1 MRSATAI
8 IPWRLRADVEI
19 YPADEFNS
27 AWTVK
32 DPVQLKYFQVGREEL
47 EFLQQ
52 LDGRTSLSE
61 TAKYLS
67 DRHPGFQFSEGNLQH
82 FLVNAINADVL
93 VPMGPGYGVQLAAR
107 KKQRVSSAIYRKLF
121 SLISH
126 RFRGVDP
133 SGLLKVLDRLFGWG
147 FDKRVLLLASCFVTM
162 AMVLVLT
169 RFDQILS
176 ELPSVQQLFNP
187 QNMLLVGVSV
197 VVIKVLHE
205 VGHGLTCQHYGG
217 ECHELGCIV
226 IGILPLLYCDV
237 SDSWLQRNRIYRV
250 HVAAAGI
257 AVELFLAAVFGMLWL
272 ASIPGMLHSF
282 FLNVMLLCSLNSVLV
297 NGNPLLR
304 YDGYYVMSDLLRIPN
319 LGAESRSAA
328 LAVFDRVVL
337 GLHQSGPCS
346 SGYRRL
352 WLPAFGAASMVYR
365 LIITG
370 TILFVLHSSLKQ
382 YRLEGITL
390 VLLLSTVAG
399 LLLAVR
405 MFVRQRMAAVLHS
418 RGNAS
423 RAMVGI
429 ALLTMSLGWLL
440 FWPFAYSI
448 EAPFTLTPG
457 ISSPVF
463 VSTPGHI
470 TCHKASDAKVSVGQ
484 VVATLKNPDLEL
496 MMAQSVGEL
505 KQRQARL
512 VYLTDSRSTTSA
524 SAAALPAA
532 RDAISNS
539 SRRLQTI
546 QDKFDR
552 LTLRAPV
559 AGTIYPARSKSTEP
573 MAGLTPAFWTGSIL
587 SSVNQ
592 STWVNEQTLICW
604 IGTPEMLR
612 ATVYLPQEDIEFI
625 EVDSATELSF
635 QSIPGKQVVGWVS
648 TIGISAEVTAPAEL
662 VIAKRLPVDAS
673 TGELAGVFYS
683 VQVSI
688 NWQHP
693 HPALYST
700 GFAKV
705 RCRPLSFATR
715 IWRAL
720 AHTFSFEI

>member
-1 MRSATAI
+1 MRPATAI
-8 IPWRLRADVEI
+8 IPWRLRDDVEI
-19 YPADEFNS
+19 HPADEFDS

-32 DPVQLKYFQVGREEL
+32 DPVQLKYFQVGLEDL

-61 TAKYLS
+61 TAQHLRDS
-67 DRHPGFQFSEGNLQH
+67 HPGVQFSEGNLQH
-82 FLVNAINADVL
+82 FLVNAINADLL
-93 VPMGPGYGVQLAAR
+93 VPVGLGFGVQLAAR
-107 KKQRVSSAIYRKLF
+107 KKQRVSSAIYRKLLSF
-121 SLISH
+121 ISH
-126 RFRGVDP
+126 RFRGIDP
-133 SGLLKVLDRLFGWG
+133 SGLLKVLDRCFGWV
-147 FDKRVLLLASCFVTM
+147 FDTRVLLLASCFVIIVM
-162 AMVLVLT
+162 ALVLS
-169 RFDQILS
+169 RFDQIVS
-176 ELPSVQQLFNP
+176 ELPSFQQLFSP

-197 VVIKVLHE
+197 VIIKVLHE
-205 VGHGLTCQHYGG
+205 VGHGLTCRHYGG

-272 ASIPGMLHSF
+272 ASIPGTLHSF
-282 FLNVMLLCSLNSVLV
+282 FLNVMLLCSLNTVLV

-319 LGAESRSAA
+319 LGAQSRFAA

-337 GLHQSGPCS
+337 GLHQSERLY
-346 SGYRRL
+346 GYRRL
-352 WLPAFGAASMVYR
+352 WLPVFGAASMVYR

-370 TILFVLHSSLKQ
+370 TILFVLHNSLKQ

-399 LLLAVR
+399 LVLAVR
-405 MFVRQRMAAVLHS
+405 IFVRQRMSAVFHE

-423 RAMVGI
+423 RAMVGL
-429 ALLTMSLGWLL
+429 ALLTMCLGCIL

-448 EAPFTLTPG
+448 KAPFTLTPG
-457 ISSPVF
+457 VSSPVF
-463 VSTPGHI
+463 VSTPGHV
-470 TCHKASDAKVSVGQ
+470 TCHVDCQSQVTAGQ
-484 VVATLKNPDLEL
+484 VVATLKNPDIEL

-512 VYLTDSRSTTSA
+512 VYLTDSRSTTAA

-532 RDAISNS
+532 RDAIGNS
-539 SRRLQTI
+539 TRRLETI

-552 LTLRAPV
+552 LTLRAPM
-559 AGTIYPARSKSTEP
+559 AGTIYPARSNSTEP
-573 MAGLTPAFWTGSIL
+573 KAGLTPAFWTGSIL

-612 ATVYLPQEDIEFI
+612 ATLYVPQEEIEFI
-625 EVDSATELSF
+625 EGDSAAELSF
-635 QSIPGKQVVGWVS
+635 RSIPGKQVAGWVS
-648 TIGISAEVTAPAEL
+648 TIGIAAEVTAPAEL
-662 VIAKRLPVDAS
+662 VIAGHLPTDAS
-673 TGELAGVFYS
+673 TGELTGVHYG
-683 VQVSI
+683 VQVAV
-688 NWQHP
+688 NWQHA
-693 HPALYST
+693 HPPLYST
-700 GFAKV
+700 GFATVK
-705 RCRPLSFATR
+705 CRPVSLATR

-720 AHTFSFEI
+720 AHTFSFEM